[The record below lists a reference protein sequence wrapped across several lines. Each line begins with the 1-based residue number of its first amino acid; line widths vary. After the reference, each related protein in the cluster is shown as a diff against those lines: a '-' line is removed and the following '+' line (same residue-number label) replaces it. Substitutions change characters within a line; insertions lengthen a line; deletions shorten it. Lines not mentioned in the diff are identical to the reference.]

1 MLITAVKNNPHIQL
15 RINLPENDMM
25 DLIANAQIN
34 VLPSFQQTGIK
45 LKLLNALFN
54 GRFCI
59 GTPQLTEG
67 TGLDELCITVEN
79 EQQMIEQINKCLSM
93 DFTSE
98 MVEARKQKL
107 NENYSNRSSVSKLA
121 DLI

>member
-1 MLITAVKNNPHIQL
+1 MVSVHQNVLIVSNPGGDHLNQLITGAH
-15 RINLPENDMM
+15 INL
-25 DLIANAQIN
+25 
-34 VLPSFQQTGIK
+34 LPTFQATGFK

-79 EQQMIEQINKCLSM
+79 DQQMIEQINKCLSSA
-93 DFTSE
+93 FTSE
-98 MVEARKQKL
+98 MVEARREKL
-107 NENYSNRSSVSKLA
+107 NENYSNRSAVSKLV